1 MLSLILNI
9 DIDYLI
15 LIFFLMALQ
24 VISFIVFFLWNK

>member
-24 VISFIVFFLWNK
+24 VISFIVFFL